1 MAIVLCL
8 TCGSLS
14 WVIAWL
20 LLGGGEYRREM
31 MAARLHAIESLLR
44 RWLAAMANGAPM
56 RAMRPWKPFSQ
67 AARDLSSAMRE
78 HGVVVH
84 ANEAEAI
91 VLVSL
96 PTSALLGLLLSRSAV
111 GALIFPLGLCALMA
125 MRHAARV
132 RRRTKRMAEEM
143 PGVLRTLANALES
156 GQTLVQALEYV
167 GLHERGPAADSFSRT
182 SLRLRC
188 GMSVEAA
195 LEELT
200 HELDAPGVGL
210 MVTALAIS
218 QRTGSPL
225 RDLLRR
231 TAGLVEQQ
239 REFERLLR
247 VRTAQVRL
255 SVRIVCVMPLAMVC
269 LLSLISPDFRQG
281 ALSSAGMVCLLLAA
295 TMDALAL
302 LLIRKIMGGVL

>member
-1 MAIVLCL
+1 
-8 TCGSLS
+8 
-14 WVIAWL
+14 
-20 LLGGGEYRREM
+20 
-31 MAARLHAIESLLR
+31 
-44 RWLAAMANGAPM
+44 
-56 RAMRPWKPFSQ
+56 
-67 AARDLSSAMRE
+67 
-78 HGVVVH
+78 
-84 ANEAEAI
+84 
-91 VLVSL
+91 
-96 PTSALLGLLLSRSAV
+96 
-111 GALIFPLGLCALMA
+111 
-125 MRHAARV
+125 
-132 RRRTKRMAEEM
+132 
-143 PGVLRTLANALES
+143 
-156 GQTLVQALEYV
+156 
-167 GLHERGPAADSFSRT
+167 
-182 SLRLRC
+182 
-188 GMSVEAA
+188 MSVEAA
-195 LEELT
+195 LEGLT
-200 HELDAPGVGL
+200 HELEAPGVGL